1 MHLEILQKKKI
12 FRKNRQHSSIT
23 CKRFIKIFEDWRASH
38 AENGHFKKLF
48 KSKKKQIWIQKMS
61 PSFNKWKLNW
71 RNIYPPVM
79 FFFVFIFCGICG
91 FAQYFSKKSDC
102 IILHKCT
109 TILLILKPLKP
120 TKLLFLF
127 RGTS

>member
-1 MHLEILQKKKI
+1 MHLELLQKKKI

-23 CKRFIKIFEDWRASH
+23 CKRVIKIFEDWRASL

-48 KSKKKQIWIQKMS
+48 KSKDTDLNTENVTFIQQMET
-61 PSFNKWKLNW
+61 KLKEY
-71 RNIYPPVM
+71 ITLESC
-79 FFFVFIFCGICG
+79 FFVFVFCGICG
-91 FAQYFSKKSDC
+91 FAQYFSKKSVC

-109 TILLILKPLKP
+109 TTLLILKPLKP